1 MINNFIISDISILI
15 LVPSIIFLYF
25 SIICIYKF
33 ITDGADLRTI
43 FVVEF
48 GFMLAVYLLS
58 ILSFFIIKQTDFF
71 SMIFSKM
78 YPTVTLFFL
87 IECRL
92 VGYKTLY
99 TNKLLK
105 SILYVIS
112 FIVFITIII
121 YEITIL
127 HVSSIAPEIIVS
139 NDILIQINK
148 LADYFSYDRLL
159 FEDLTNKAKILVLI
173 KILSYIAATSAI
185 LWLDSKEKVKNT
197 KNNRIGILVFL
208 AILILCEAISNNAI
222 QYMIVDKYGE
232 LTLIIVNSI
241 FFIAYTI
248 APIICMLNECKSI
261 LYYTKSDENWKETRI
276 RELLIESKQYRSY
289 IKYPKKFAAQIQ
301 DLADIIRPDYKI
313 NPDYFDKLSTIQI
326 KKKDEKFWRELTLQ
340 ILKELKKPK

>member
-261 LYYTKSDENWKETRI
+261 LYYTKSDENWKETR
-276 RELLIESKQYRSY
+276 LS
-289 IKYPKKFAAQIQ
+289 
-301 DLADIIRPDYKI
+301 DLHIDS
-313 NPDYFDKLSTIQI
+313 NH
-326 KKKDEKFWRELTLQ
+326 
-340 ILKELKKPK
+340 